1 MANWSGENLLEE
13 SETMKKSYH
22 VKFLT
27 NKPEDIDLAE
37 AVCKKCEDY
46 YKLEKG
52 RTATREDAAAVI
64 LGLPEGKTRYDKFAM
79 AILDE
84 ANTPIGLIDIVAD
97 YPKTG
102 EWIIGL
108 LLLVPEARNGGM
120 GRVLNEV
127 IREWAQDS
135 GADSL
140 RVGVLK
146 SNGSAA
152 GFWRHLGYEHQG
164 DKTIQ
169 VGGRENEVEVL
180 TRKID
185 KA

>member
-1 MANWSGENLLEE
+1 
-13 SETMKKSYH
+13 MKKSYH

-27 NKPEDIDLAE
+27 NKETDIDLAE

-46 YKLEKG
+46 YVLEAG
-52 RTATREDAAAVI
+52 RAATREDAAAVI
-64 LGLPEGKTRYDKFAM
+64 LELPEGKTRYDKFAM

-84 ANTPIGLIDIVAD
+84 ANAPIGLIDVVAD
-97 YPKTG
+97 YPKSG

-108 LLLVPEARNGGM
+108 LLLVPEARNSGM
-120 GRVLNEV
+120 GRVLHEV

-135 GADSL
+135 GANSL

-146 SNGSAA
+146 SNESAA

-164 DKTIQ
+164 EKTIQ
-169 VGGRENEVEVL
+169 IGGRENEVEVL
-180 TRKID
+180 TRETK